1 MTMEE
6 MQAATL
12 RALKT
17 TIMKDLGGTVG
28 PDWKKLARDGFA
40 LQNKVRQNPRFFAK
54 QLEVSMKF
62 IDCNGVL
69 SRPGWESRQLQE
81 GTAAYAEAIEFLNKQ
96 KALPPLRWAKQLACS
111 AADHVNDIGPQG
123 VVDQIGTGTC

>member
-28 PDWKKLARDGFA
+28 TDWKKLARDVFA
-40 LQNKVRQNPRFFAK
+40 L
-54 QLEVSMKF
+54 
-62 IDCNGVL
+62 
-69 SRPGWESRQLQE
+69 
-81 GTAAYAEAIEFLNKQ
+81 
-96 KALPPLRWAKQLACS
+96 
-111 AADHVNDIGPQG
+111 
-123 VVDQIGTGTC
+123 